1 MSYPLRRLGDVLQLD
16 LDVHEVE
23 PTREYRI
30 AGVLGFGRGV
40 FEREPIFGSETKYP
54 NLTRLRADTVVYS
67 KLKAFEGAI
76 GVVSPGH
83 AGAFVSAEF
92 PTFRCSDEASVEYMT
107 HVCRWPS
114 FWQLLA
120 DSSKGVGA
128 RRERLSPGDFLAKKI
143 PLPDIDEQRRVAR
156 HLDGVAE
163 RLRSVSALRK
173 TTATRLAALGV
184 SLATRP
190 QLSEEQR
197 RQQGWRQLRLG
208 DVMVE
213 SQEVVDVALDGQYPN
228 LGIYSFGRGVFAK
241 PPIDGLE
248 TSAKRLNRV
257 RSGQF
262 IYSRLF
268 AFEGAYAHVPP
279 EFDGVYVSGEFPSF
293 DVNPDL
299 AEAPFIAAALRSPR
313 QWGVLAGSSKGL
325 GLRRQRIKVE
335 ALLEH
340 RLWFPPVEE
349 QQKVVAGLDQIHRLE
364 GLVAHSN
371 DLSAALMPSALN
383 RAFAGLA

>member
-1 MSYPLRRLGDVLQLD
+1 MRRARVGDVLSIQRRPVEV
-16 LDVHEVE
+16 DVDQSY
-23 PTREYRI
+23 TLI
-30 AGVLGFGRGV
+30 G
-40 FEREPIFGSETKYP
+40 
-54 NLTRLRADTVVYS
+54 VYS
-67 KLKAFEGAI
+67 FGKGIFHREAQPGADLGNYKFSRIEPGDLVMSNIQAWEGAI
-76 GVVSPGH
+76 GYATEQDRNTVGTHRFLSYVPINDDEIDASWARYYFLSEAGFPSIQQAAPGSVTRNRTL
-83 AGAFVSAEF
+83 AQERF
-92 PTFRCSDEASVEYMT
+92 EAIE
-107 HVCRWPS
+107 
-114 FWQLLA
+114 L
-120 DSSKGVGA
+120 
-128 RRERLSPGDFLAKKI
+128 
-143 PLPDIDEQRRVAR
+143 PLPDIEVQRRTAAHLDRVAR
-156 HLDGVAE
+156 EVQSVAVLRGSTSA
-163 RLRSVSALRK
+163 RLSALR
-173 TTATRLAALGV
+173 A
-184 SLATRP
+184 SLASQP
-190 QLSEEQR
+190 QLSDTERTR
-197 RQQGWRQLRLG
+197 RGWRQFQLG
-208 DVMVE
+208 ELMTESNDVVPVE
-213 SQEVVDVALDGQYPN
+213 LDKQYPN

-268 AFEGAYAHVPP
+268 AFEGAYAYVPP

-313 QWGVLAGSSKGL
+313 QWGLLAGSSKGL

-340 RLWFPPVEE
+340 RLWFPPVDQ
-349 QQKVVAGLDQIHRLE
+349 QQKVVAGLDRIHRLE

-371 DLSAALMPSALN
+371 DLSGALLRSALN